1 MYNIGDE
8 VFVIEEYD
16 GNKSIKNKTGT
27 IIDVFN
33 GGVTIYFHKK
43 IRGHDGNIREGRGY
57 KIMKQ
62 LSEKYNTP
70 IDNCWCIFELGL
82 DKCITRNF
90 NNKDRVKHDLFTLAN
105 C

>member
-1 MYNIGDE
+1 MFNIGDE

-16 GNKSIKNKTGT
+16 DNKSTKNKTGT
-27 IIDVFN
+27 IINVFN
-33 GGVTIYFHKK
+33 GGVVIYFHKK
-43 IRGHDGNIREGRGY
+43 IRGHNGNIREGRGY

-70 IDNCWCIFELGL
+70 IDNCWCFYEPGL
-82 DKCITRNF
+82 DNYITKDF
-90 NNKDRVKHDLFTLAN
+90 SNKNKIKYDLFTLAN